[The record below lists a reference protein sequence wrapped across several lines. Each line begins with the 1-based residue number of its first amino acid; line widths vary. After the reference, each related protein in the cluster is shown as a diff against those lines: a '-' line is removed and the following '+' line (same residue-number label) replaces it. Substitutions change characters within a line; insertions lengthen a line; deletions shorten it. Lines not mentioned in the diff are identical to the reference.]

1 MSLHSSP
8 GLGAMSCCTSEADD
22 SMDTDSSVSQGQVMS
37 INGVH
42 PFEQPENLARRT
54 ENPLNPATSQ
64 GHGERRVSQEDKSLK
79 RKRKWSGQ
87 IESRVINARNASP
100 VTESPDQG
108 QPLAPGEASDA
119 VGKRQK
125 TDILSPQQ
133 ARAGSNIASYLNWNE
148 MLFGLT
154 PPIWQRIFSYVPPV
168 FLGRLLRV
176 TRKFYFLLSRASDED
191 FKPEFMP
198 YTGQYLMPGHYIWTA
213 SRQRFAPGL
222 PKPLIGQDELDM
234 WRLLR
239 GNDCQRCGHRKI
251 LMTIGNDSNAWHSGP
266 GGNGVRVIWPFGI
279 RSCGSCL
286 IDQCEKVGR
295 KRIACKTVSNLLLGS
310 LVAMLKHVSIIPAA
324 GSSMCFSYAV

>member
-22 SMDTDSSVSQGQVMS
+22 SMDTDSSASQGQVMS

-42 PFEQPENLARRT
+42 PFEQPENLARRI
-54 ENPLNPATSQ
+54 ENPQNSDTSQ
-64 GHGERRVSQEDKSLK
+64 GDGERRVSQEDKGLK

-87 IESRVINARNASP
+87 IESTVINARNISP
-100 VTESPDQG
+100 VTEFSDQG
-108 QPLAPGEASDA
+108 QPLAHGEASDV

-125 TDILSPQQ
+125 TNILSPQQ
-133 ARAGSNIASYLNWNE
+133 ARVGSNIASHLSRE
-148 MLFGLT
+148 ERLFGLT
-154 PPIWQRIFSYVPPV
+154 PSLWQRIFYYVPPV

-176 TRKFYFLLSRASDED
+176 TRKFYFLLTRTSDED
-191 FKPEFMP
+191 FQPEAMP
-198 YTGQYLMPGHYIWTA
+198 YTSQYLIPGRFIWTA

-239 GNDCQRCGHRKI
+239 GNDCQRCGQRKV
-251 LMTIGNDSNAWHSGP
+251 LMTAGNDLNAWHSGP

-279 RSCGSCL
+279 RSCGPCL

-295 KRIACKTVSNLLLGS
+295 KRRICKTISN
-310 LVAMLKHVSIIPAA
+310 
-324 GSSMCFSYAV
+324 F